1 LIYTTDN
8 LIDSDTKIIDLCLVT
23 RDKQYILD
31 RVQYWKNFLRKKEI
45 KKIMLL
51 QHCTLDCIAI
61 VFACAEVGVTIHTV
75 THNQKSME
83 AEAQLVDFI
92 IVGPNYVAWIDTDV
106 QTHYH
111 GKELCVLDEKNIN
124 QLCVQQP
131 IRYHPDIFDSD
142 HILIVGHSSGSTG
155 PAKLIKHTNHTFI
168 SAGKMSSHLFEKGD
182 TFASWSSI
190 NHIGFLAVTMI
201 APLFV
206 GVTIFTLNYIYE
218 MMVFSSRGFL
228 TRLALYET
236 ALIWS
241 EKHSEFKLPAN
252 CFKNCAIITAGGPTS
267 EKFVDTIFNLG
278 AKKFVNFYGCNET
291 LAPFFTL
298 TLHSATDEFFDG
310 RVGQPSPE
318 VSYKIVNDQLYV
330 KTPSLSPTLILDNDG
345 YYNTGDYATEKN
357 NQVIYL
363 GRKLIV
369 LGDKKIFSKDIN
381 DQIQISLADQSLY
394 FADYQI
400 EYNNIDC
407 VNIYAATN
415 YGFVALHNNFA
426 KISTRL
432 KNLFHNPNLKL
443 VLFEIDETFKTK
455 VSGKITLD
463 IMKQYI
469 LREVHQ

>member
-1 LIYTTDN
+1 MIYTTDN
-8 LIDSDTKIIDLCLVT
+8 LIHPDTKIVDLCLVT

-31 RVQYWKNFLRKKEI
+31 RVQYWKNFLRKKQI

-61 VFACAEVGVTIHTV
+61 VFACAEVGVTIHTI

-83 AEAQLVDFI
+83 TMSQLVDFI
-92 IVGPNYVAWIDTDV
+92 IVGPNYVSWIDTNTH
-106 QTHYH
+106 THYH
-111 GKELCVLDEKNIN
+111 GKELHVLDEKNID
-124 QLCVQQP
+124 QLSAQQP
-131 IRYHPDIFDSD
+131 CRYQPDIFDSN
-142 HILIVGHSSGSTG
+142 HILIVGASSGSTG
-155 PAKLIKHTNHTFI
+155 PAKLIKHTNQTFI
-168 SAGKMSSHLFEKGD
+168 SAGRMSHHLFEKGD

-236 ALIWS
+236 ALIWT
-241 EKHSEFKLPAN
+241 EKHSEFRLPPN
-252 CFKNCAIITAGGPTS
+252 CLKNCSIITAGGPTS

-278 AKKFVNFYGCNET
+278 AKKFTNFYGCNET
-291 LAPFFTL
+291 LSPFFTL

-318 VSYKIVNDQLYV
+318 VSYKIVDDQLYV
-330 KTPSLSPTLILDNDG
+330 KTPSLSPELILDNDG
-345 YYNTGDYATEKN
+345 YYNTGDYAAKKN

-363 GRKLIV
+363 GRKLIQ

-381 DQIQISLADQSLY
+381 DQIQMSLADQPLY
-394 FADYQI
+394 FADYQV
-400 EYNNIDC
+400 EYDNIDC

-415 YGFVALHNNFA
+415 YGFVALHSNIA
-426 KISTRL
+426 EISTRL

-443 VLFEIDETFKTK
+443 VLFEIDETFRTK
-455 VSGKITLD
+455 VIGKITLD
-463 IMKQYI
+463 QMKQHI
-469 LREVHQ
+469 LRKVNQ

>member
-1 LIYTTDN
+1 
-8 LIDSDTKIIDLCLVT
+8 
-23 RDKQYILD
+23 
-31 RVQYWKNFLRKKEI
+31 VQYWKNFLRKKQI

-61 VFACAEVGVTIHTV
+61 VFACAEVGVTIHTI

-83 AEAQLVDFI
+83 TMSQLVDFI
-92 IVGPNYVAWIDTDV
+92 IVGPNYVSWIDTNTH
-106 QTHYH
+106 THYH
-111 GKELCVLDEKNIN
+111 GKELHVLDEKNID
-124 QLCVQQP
+124 QLSAQQP
-131 IRYHPDIFDSD
+131 CRYQPDIFDSN
-142 HILIVGHSSGSTG
+142 HILIVGASSGSTG
-155 PAKLIKHTNHTFI
+155 PAKLIKHTNQTFI
-168 SAGKMSSHLFEKGD
+168 SAGRMSHHLFEKGD

-236 ALIWS
+236 ALIWT
-241 EKHSEFKLPAN
+241 EKHSEFRLPPN
-252 CFKNCAIITAGGPTS
+252 CLKNCSIITAGGPTS

-278 AKKFVNFYGCNET
+278 AKKFTNFYGCNET
-291 LAPFFTL
+291 LSPFFTL

-318 VSYKIVNDQLYV
+318 VSYKIVDDQLYV
-330 KTPSLSPTLILDNDG
+330 KTPSLSPELILDNDG
-345 YYNTGDYATEKN
+345 YYNTGDYAAKKN

-363 GRKLIV
+363 GRKLIQ

-381 DQIQISLADQSLY
+381 DQIQMSLADQPLY
-394 FADYQI
+394 FADYQV
-400 EYNNIDC
+400 EYDNIDC

-415 YGFVALHNNFA
+415 YGFVALHSNIA
-426 KISTRL
+426 EISTRL

-443 VLFEIDETFKTK
+443 VLFEIDETFRTK
-455 VSGKITLD
+455 VIGKITLD
-463 IMKQYI
+463 QMKQHI
-469 LREVHQ
+469 LRKVNQ